1 MHTHAPENASPRA
14 VSPAKPCTRKL
25 TAPVHRIRSAM
36 QTLCARPLIQRDLA
50 AASRVRLVLSLWL
63 SDDLSVR
70 RSARIRA
77 DMRSNTTAAVNI
89 VQGWLARAHSGLA
102 AAAQAKPRLAIF
114 YKLSTSLEQAGS
126 RAAAWAP
133 RCWRGLTGEALLSSV
148 IHSTSLDL

>member
-1 MHTHAPENASPRA
+1 MRDHLSNEILLLRRA
-14 VSPAKPCTRKL
+14 C
-25 TAPVHRIRSAM
+25 
-36 QTLCARPLIQRDLA
+36 DLF
-50 AASRVRLVLSLWL
+50 LSLWL

-114 YKLSTSLEQAGS
+114 YKLSTSLEQAGR

-133 RCWRGLTGEALLSSV
+133 RLLAWANRRSIAVFGHTQHFIGSLTR
-148 IHSTSLDL
+148 